1 MISSTKR
8 YYFAAILGTAALLTG
23 LCANAFADAD
33 SISINFGPHFGAPT
47 GGTLG
52 AYPVNWSYWNN
63 AISNPEIEINSTTEA
78 GSTTNAY
85 NKSGTFTSLLS
96 SNGYQTPVTGTW
108 NCNNTYRYGSERP
121 STNNNTILYFGYLD
135 DGSGNNVVTMSSPYF
150 AYDIY
155 YYPTTDGNNSFRA
168 VSIGGSNINTLE
180 YGGNGS
186 TTIPTKNYWGT
197 PIHADIDALT
207 EGVNYLKVPSTYSNV
222 YVKGLGSENGHRGS
236 FAALQIVNTADSQAV
251 AVTGDFTWTDSVWTS
266 DLTGETGQAP
276 NASGVGYR
284 IINNGTDATVNLG
297 GSTVD
302 LGKVKMLG
310 TGKLTFADGTVTLGK
325 TDAVYKFS
333 DYGGQVELPSVGQIA
348 PRGVVYFDSNVTT
361 TNTTQAVSAIPGAYF
376 VNGSTISF
384 AKVEG
389 GVISAVTPEYVA
401 APTDGMDLNVSTK
414 ITDNNDRTLN
424 SITSSTDYVNS
435 KALTITSGMMYFN
448 NKNHWV
454 QGGGTITSG
463 YQNADGDNDLY
474 IYGLGTATDMRIN
487 NSIIVD
493 NPDNPNGKLNLI
505 KTGSGSV
512 GITIYPYNSNSSNT
526 YTGKTVVLE
535 GTLFFGGKIA
545 STDFYVAPGARLHFG
560 SLSNSGK
567 NDYGDTDYYAT
578 SLSGYGRIEIGHSTT
593 TSSLTLNNV
602 VNDGSC
608 FDTVYAY
615 GKAFTLNNSQFHT
628 QWLHSTTNITLNG
641 NSEYYSNEFW
651 GRGAGVLTIN
661 DTSTFTAT
669 TIFQL
674 GTGAAAGTAGTVAKA
689 VQNGGTVN
697 LGNLGI
703 GHYGNYDASYE
714 MNAGVL
720 NVGDSVTMNGSNE
733 FKDIWLS
740 VTSSG
745 TFLHKGG
752 TVNAGGIDLKTRD
765 VNDMVGT
772 YTMTGGTLNL
782 GKRGFYRNVAGN
794 YVIKLE
800 GGTITS
806 GSADLPESQRG
817 NWSSALDA
825 TLTGKKT
832 GDTDTRVT
840 FAPAAG
846 SSITW
851 TGVLSGEGGLIYDGA
866 GSMTISAGSTGNTYT
881 GGTLVKSGTLTL
893 TGTNEGYS
901 SVGTGEVVIESGA
914 KIVGQSS
921 NVFGSRTITDARV
934 PNVTINGGE
943 LEFNG
948 YLHVNNMTLNGG
960 TITNTNND
968 PEYAGLD
975 FYDRNATMT
984 VTEDTTISSKI
995 INSSTLT
1002 IDVAEGKTLSL
1013 NSPMRNASGATC
1025 EFVKTGEG
1033 TISTTNWFGGGAS
1046 VVIDEGAILLPNGF
1060 GDGNRVAGSITI
1072 NENGTLIANGHDS
1085 LGYSSNAG
1093 TFNIVGGTLLKMDG
1107 NNETLANKTFNFT
1120 GGKITSSYT
1129 DDTGN
1134 VVNNDGWI
1142 DIFKTKTTFNSFAA
1156 EGASADNP
1164 TVATVDVRV
1173 RLRNDEPF
1181 AITAG
1186 ENSKLVFTKEI
1197 FNGGSGV
1204 YSLTVNGDGVVE
1216 FQAANSY
1223 TGGTTINSGTLLL
1236 TENGTL
1242 GTGAIALNGG
1252 ALEIGY
1258 DSDTTFTKDITGT
1271 GTLAKSGSGTLTIS
1285 DAKSFTGNT
1294 AVKEG
1299 KLLVSGAG
1307 TLGTE
1312 PGDITVADGASLEF
1326 VVDEGDVK
1334 RTGAVSGKGSVLKT
1348 GPGTLQID
1356 NSAYVDGYDESV
1368 QFGTITAK
1376 DGRLDVKG
1384 VYEGTFV
1391 IDAPAIFSPGNSIGT
1406 LKTDV
1411 FQLNAG
1417 ATLLMEQDATGMDTL
1432 IANTFII
1439 DDDAIVEYVF
1449 TSIQPG
1455 ATYEIFND
1463 PNGLE
1468 GQYADVNYWASFLT
1482 PGDDY
1487 YWNISIVDNSV
1498 FASVDPNAVPEPS
1511 TWALLILGALG
1522 LLYWRKKNA

>member
-8 YYFAAILGTAALLTG
+8 YFAAILGTAALLTG

-52 AYPVNWSYWNN
+52 AYPVDWSYWNN
-63 AISNPEIEINSTTEA
+63 AISNPEIDINSTTEA

-96 SNGYQTPVTGTW
+96 SNGLQTPVTGTW
-108 NCNNTYRYGSERP
+108 NSNNTYRYSTERP
-121 STNNNTILYFGYLD
+121 STDNNTILYFGYLD
-135 DGSGNNVVTMSSPYF
+135 DGSGNNVVTMSAPYF

-168 VSIGGSNINTLE
+168 VSIGGSNVNTLE

-207 EGVNYLKVPSTYSNV
+207 EGVNYLKVPSTYSSI

-236 FAALQIVNTADSQAV
+236 YGALQIVNTADSQAV

-284 IINNGTDATVNLG
+284 IINNGTDATVSLG

-302 LGKVKMLG
+302 LGKVKMMG

-325 TDAVYKFS
+325 TDSVYKFS
-333 DYGGQVELPSVGQIA
+333 DYGGTVELPSVGQIA

-361 TNTTQAVSAIPGAYF
+361 TNTTQNVSAIPGAYF
-376 VNGSTISF
+376 TDGTNVSF

-389 GVISAVTPEYVA
+389 GVISAVTPTYVA

-474 IYGLGTATDMRIN
+474 IYGLGSAADMRIN
-487 NSIIVD
+487 ASGII
-493 NPDNPNGKLNLI
+493 DNPNNTTGKLNVI
-505 KTGSGSV
+505 KTGAGAV
-512 GITIYPYNSNSSNT
+512 GITFS
-526 YTGKTVVLE
+526 TGKTTYSGKTSVLE
-535 GTLFFGGKIA
+535 GTLFFGSEIV

-560 SLSNSGK
+560 SLSNGGK
-567 NDYGDTDYYAT
+567 NDYGDIDFTAT

-593 TSSLTLNNV
+593 KGSLTLNNV

-615 GKAFTLNNSQFHT
+615 GKAFTLNDSQFHT

-661 DTSTFTAT
+661 DNSKFTAT
-669 TIFQL
+669 TMFQL
-674 GTGAAAGTAGTVAKA
+674 GTGAAAATAGTVVKA

-720 NVGDSVTMNGSNE
+720 NVGDSVTMNGTNE

-740 VTSSG
+740 VASSG
-745 TFLHKGG
+745 TFLHNGG

-765 VNDMVGT
+765 NNAMTGT
-772 YTMTGGTLNL
+772 YAMTGGTLNL

-817 NWSSALDA
+817 NWTSALDA

-840 FAPAAG
+840 FAPAAD
-846 SSITW
+846 STITW
-851 TGVLSGEGGLIYDGA
+851 TGALSGEGGLIYDGA
-866 GSMTISAGSTGNTYT
+866 GSMTIQAGDNGNTYT
-881 GGTLVKSGTLTL
+881 GGTLVKSGTLYL
-893 TGTNEGYS
+893 KGNNKGYS
-901 SVGTGEVVIESGA
+901 TIGTGEVVIESGA

-921 NVFGSRTITDARV
+921 NVFGSRTIADGNV
-934 PNVTINGGE
+934 PDVTINGGE

-960 TITNTNND
+960 KITNTNNSPD
-968 PEYAGLD
+968 YAGLD

-984 VTEDTTISSKI
+984 VTADTTISSKI

-1013 NSPMRNASGATC
+1013 DSPLRNASGATC
-1025 EFVKTGEG
+1025 EFVKTGKG
-1033 TISTTNWFGGGAS
+1033 DISTTNWFGAGATLT
-1046 VVIDEGAILLPNGF
+1046 IDEGSVILPNNF
-1060 GDGNRVAGSITI
+1060 ESGNRIAGTMTI
-1072 NENGTLIANGHDS
+1072 NENGTLVSNAKDS
-1085 LGYSSNAG
+1085 IGYSTNAG
-1093 TFNIVGGTLLKMDG
+1093 IYNIVGGTWLKMDAG
-1107 NNETLANKTFNFT
+1107 NDTLANKTFNFT
-1120 GGKITSSYT
+1120 GGKITTSYT
-1129 DDTGN
+1129 DDNGN
-1134 VVNNDGWI
+1134 VVDNNGSF
-1142 DIFKTKTTFNSFAA
+1142 DIFKTNTTFNAFAA
-1156 EGASADNP
+1156 EGATTDNP
-1164 TVATVDVRV
+1164 TVATVDIRLT
-1173 RLRNDEPF
+1173 LRNDAPF
-1181 AITAG
+1181 AISAE

-1197 FNGGSGV
+1197 SNGPSGL
-1204 YSLTVNGDGVVE
+1204 YSITKNGDGVVE
-1216 FQAANSY
+1216 FRAANAYS
-1223 TGGTTINSGTLLL
+1223 GGTTINEGTLLL

-1242 GTGAIALNGG
+1242 GTGAITLNGG
-1252 ALEIGY
+1252 TLEYGY
-1258 DSDTTFTKDITGT
+1258 DSDMTLSDDFTGT

-1285 DAKSFTGNT
+1285 NPKSYTGNT
-1294 AVKEG
+1294 VVKEG

-1312 PGDITVADGASLEF
+1312 PGTISIAQGAELEF
-1326 VVDEGDVK
+1326 AVDEGDVK
-1334 RTGAVSGKGSVLKT
+1334 KTGAVSGKGSVLKT

-1368 QFGTITAK
+1368 QFGTITAQ
-1376 DGRLDVKG
+1376 DGRLDAKG

-1417 ATLLMEQDATGMDTL
+1417 ATLLMEQDATGMDKL
-1432 IANTFII
+1432 IANTFDI
-1439 DDDAIVEYVF
+1439 DDDAIIEFAF
-1449 TSIQPG
+1449 TSLQPG
-1455 ATYEIFND
+1455 VTYEIFND
-1463 PNGLE
+1463 PEGLE
-1468 GQYADVNYWASFLT
+1468 GQYADVNFWSSFLS
-1482 PGDDY
+1482 PADAY
-1487 YWNISIVDNSV
+1487 YWNLTMDDYSV
-1498 FASVDPNAVPEPS
+1498 FASVDSNAVPEPS
-1511 TWALLILGALG
+1511 TWALLALGALG
-1522 LLYWRKKNA
+1522 LLYWRKKK

>member
-52 AYPVNWSYWNN
+52 AYPVDSSYWNN
-63 AISNPEIEINSTTEA
+63 AISDYSTINDFTASGATQ
-78 GSTTNAY
+78 NAY
-85 NKSGTFTSLLS
+85 NKSGTLTSLLS
-96 SNGYQTPVTGTW
+96 SNGFYTPVTGTW
-108 NCNNTYRYGSERP
+108 DSKNTYRYSSERP
-121 STNNNTILYFGYLD
+121 STDNNAILYYGYLD
-135 DGSGNNVVTMSSPYF
+135 DGSANTVTMTAPYF

-168 VSIGGSNINTLE
+168 VSIGGSNVNTLE

-197 PIHADIDALT
+197 PVHGNIDALT
-207 EGVNYLKVPSTYSNV
+207 EGVNYLKVASTYPNV
-222 YVKGLGSENGHRGS
+222 YVKGLGPENSHRAS
-236 FAALQIVNTADSQAV
+236 YAALQIVNTADSQAV
-251 AVTGDFTWTDSVWTS
+251 AVSGDFTWTDSVWTS

-302 LGKVKMLG
+302 LGKVKLLG
-310 TGKLTFADGTVTLGK
+310 TGKITFADGTVNLGK
-325 TDAVYKFS
+325 TDSVYKFS
-333 DYGGQVELPSVGQIA
+333 DYDGAVELPSIGQIA
-348 PRGVVYFDSNVTT
+348 PRGVVYFNSNVTT
-361 TNTTQAVSAIPGAYF
+361 TDTTQAVSAIPGAYF
-376 VNGSTISF
+376 TDGDTVSF

-389 GVISAVTPEYVA
+389 GYISAVTPEYVA
-401 APTDGMDLNVSTK
+401 TPTDGMDLNVSTK
-414 ITDNNDRTLN
+414 ITDNATRTLN
-424 SITSSTDYVNS
+424 SITSSADYVNS
-435 KALTITSGMMYFN
+435 GALTITSGMMYFN

-474 IYGLGTATDMRIN
+474 IYGLGSAADMRIN
-487 NSIIVD
+487 ASGII
-493 NPDNPNGKLNLI
+493 DNPNNATGKLNVI
-505 KTGSGSV
+505 KTGAGSV
-512 GITIYPYNSNSSNT
+512 GITFS
-526 YTGKTVVLE
+526 TGKTTYSGKTSVLE
-535 GTLFFGGKIA
+535 GTLFFGSEIV

-560 SLSNSGK
+560 SLSNGGK
-567 NDYGDTDYYAT
+567 NDYGDLNFTAT
-578 SLSGYGRIEIGHSTT
+578 SLSGYGRIEIGHSSTKG
-593 TSSLTLNNV
+593 SLTLNNV

-615 GKAFTLNNSQFHT
+615 GKAFTLNDSQFHT

-651 GRGAGVLTIN
+651 ARGAGVLTIN
-661 DTSTFTAT
+661 DNSTFTAT

-674 GTGAAAGTAGTVAKA
+674 GTGAAAAAEGTVVKA
-689 VQNGGTVN
+689 VQNGDTVN

-703 GHYGNYDASYE
+703 GHYANYDASYE

-720 NVGDSVTMNGSNE
+720 NVGDSITMNGSNE

-740 VTSSG
+740 VASSG
-745 TFLHKGG
+745 TFLHKDG
-752 TVNAGGIDLKTRD
+752 TVNAGGIDMKTRD

-794 YVIKLE
+794 YVINLE

-806 GSADLPESQRG
+806 GAADLPDSQRG
-817 NWSSALDA
+817 DWTSALDA
-825 TLTGKKT
+825 NLKGTKI

-851 TGVLSGEGGLIYDGA
+851 SGVLSGEGGLIYDGE
-866 GSMTISAGSTGNTYT
+866 GSMTIAAGASGNTYT
-881 GGTLVKSGTLTL
+881 GGTLVKSGTLYL
-893 TGTNEGYS
+893 TGTNEGFS

-921 NVFGSRTITDARV
+921 NVFGSRTIADGRV

-984 VTEDTTISSKI
+984 VTADTTISSKI
-995 INSSTLT
+995 INSSKLT

-1025 EFVKTGEG
+1025 EYFKTGKG

-1060 GDGNRVAGSITI
+1060 GDGNRVAGSMTI

-1093 TFNIVGGTLLKMDG
+1093 TFNIVGGTLLKMDN
-1107 NNETLANKTFNFT
+1107 NNETLSNKTFNFT
-1120 GGKITSSYT
+1120 GGKITSTYT
-1129 DDTGN
+1129 DDNGN
-1134 VVNNDGWI
+1134 VVTSEGWI
-1142 DIFKTKTTFNSFAA
+1142 DIFKTNTTFNAYAA
-1156 EGASADNP
+1156 EGATADNP
-1164 TVATVDVRV
+1164 TVATVDVPV
-1173 RLRNDEPF
+1173 KLRNDESF
-1181 AITAG
+1181 AISAA

-1197 FNGGSGV
+1197 YNGTSGV
-1204 YSLTVNGDGVVE
+1204 YSITKNGDGVVE
-1216 FQAANSY
+1216 FTAANSY
-1223 TGGTTINSGTLLL
+1223 TGGTTINEGILRLS
-1236 TENGTL
+1236 ENGTL
-1242 GTGAIALNGG
+1242 GTGAITLNGG
-1252 ALEIGY
+1252 KLELANEEG
-1258 DSDTTFTKDITGT
+1258 SANS
-1271 GTLAKSGSGTLTIS
+1271 TLLSG
-1285 DAKSFTGNT
+1285 D
-1294 AVKEG
+1294 
-1299 KLLVSGAG
+1299 
-1307 TLGTE
+1307 
-1312 PGDITVADGASLEF
+1312 
-1326 VVDEGDVK
+1326 
-1334 RTGAVSGKGSVLKT
+1334 
-1348 GPGTLQID
+1348 GTLQINRD
-1356 NSAYVDGYDESV
+1356 AESV
-1368 QFGTITAK
+1368 QSGTITALT
-1376 DGRLDVKG
+1376 GSVGAKG
-1384 VYEGTFV
+1384 VYDGLLIV
-1391 IDAPAIFSPGNSIGT
+1391 NAPAIFSPGNSIGT
-1406 LKTDV
+1406 FKTDV
-1411 FQLNAG
+1411 FQLNGG
-1417 ATLLMEQDATGMDTL
+1417 ATLLMEQDATGMDKL
-1432 IANTFII
+1432 IANTFDIA
-1439 DDDAIVEYVF
+1439 DDAIVEFLF
-1449 TSIQPG
+1449 TYSQPG
-1455 ATYEIFND
+1455 LTYEIFND
-1463 PNGLE
+1463 PDGLE
-1468 GQYADVNYWASFLT
+1468 GQYADVNYWNAFLS
-1482 PGDDY
+1482 PADAAL
-1487 YWNISIVDNSV
+1487 WNLTVDGFSV
-1498 FASVDPNAVPEPS
+1498 FVSAASKGVPEPS
-1511 TWALLILGALG
+1511 TWALLVLGVVVLF
-1522 LLYWRKKNA
+1522 LRKRVRS

>member
-63 AISNPEIEINSTTEA
+63 AISDYSGINEYTAA
-78 GSTTNAY
+78 GATQNAY
-85 NKSGTFTSLLS
+85 NKAGTFTSMLS
-96 SNGYQTPVTGTW
+96 SNGFQTPVTGTW
-108 NCNNTYRYGSERP
+108 NSKNTYRYSATRP
-121 STNNNTILYFGYLD
+121 STDNNAILYYGYLD
-135 DGSGNNVVTMSSPYF
+135 DGDAANTITMSAPYF

-180 YGGNGS
+180 YGGNGT

-197 PIHADIDALT
+197 PVHADIDALT
-207 EGVNYLKVPSTYSNV
+207 EGVNYLKVSSTYSNV
-222 YVKGLGSENGHRGS
+222 YVRSLGSENSHRAS
-236 FAALQIVNTADSQAV
+236 YSALQIVNTADSQAV

-266 DLTGETGQAP
+266 DLTGETGQTP

-302 LGKVKMLG
+302 LGKVKLLG

-325 TDAVYKFS
+325 TDSVYKFS

-361 TNTTQAVSAIPGAYF
+361 TDTTQSVSAIPGAYF
-376 VNGSTISF
+376 VNGSTVSF

-526 YTGKTVVLE
+526 YSGKTVVLE
-535 GTLFFGGKIA
+535 GTLFFGGKIT

-560 SLSNSGK
+560 SLSNGGK
-567 NDYGDTDYYAT
+567 NDYGDIDFTAT

-593 TSSLTLNNV
+593 KGSLTLNNV

-651 GRGAGVLTIN
+651 ARGASVLTIN
-661 DTSTFTAT
+661 DNSTFTAT

-674 GTGAAAGTAGTVAKA
+674 GTGAAGAAEGTVAKA

-703 GHYGNYDASYE
+703 GHYGNYNASYE
-714 MNAGVL
+714 MKGGVL
-720 NVGDSVTMNGSNE
+720 NVGDSVTMNGANE

-745 TFLHKGG
+745 TFLHEGG

-806 GSADLPESQRG
+806 GSADLPDSQRG
-817 NWSSALDA
+817 DWSSALDA
-825 TLTGKKT
+825 TLTGTKT

-840 FAPAAG
+840 FAPAAD
-846 SSITW
+846 STITW

-866 GSMTISAGSTGNTYT
+866 GSMTIQAGDAGNTYT
-881 GGTLVKSGTLTL
+881 GGTLVKSGTLYL
-893 TGTNEGYS
+893 KGNNKGYS
-901 SVGTGEVVIESGA
+901 TVGTGEVVIESGA

-921 NVFGSRTITDARV
+921 NVFGSRTIADGNV
-934 PNVTINGGE
+934 PDVTINGGD

-960 TITNTNND
+960 KITNTNNSPD
-968 PEYAGLD
+968 YAGLD

-984 VTEDTTISSKI
+984 VTADTTISSKI

-1013 NSPMRNASGATC
+1013 DSPLRTASGATC
-1025 EFVKTGEG
+1025 EFLKTGKG
-1033 TISTTNWFGGGAS
+1033 DISTTNWFGAGATLT
-1046 VVIDEGAILLPNGF
+1046 IDEGSVILPTNF
-1060 GDGNRVAGSITI
+1060 GNGNRIAGTMTI
-1072 NENGTLIANGHDS
+1072 NENGTLVSNAKDS
-1085 LGYSSNAG
+1085 IGYSTNAG
-1093 TFNIVGGTLLKMDG
+1093 VYNIVGGTWLKMDG
-1107 NNETLANKTFNFT
+1107 NNETLGNKTFNFT
-1120 GGKITSSYT
+1120 GGKITSAYT
-1129 DDTGN
+1129 DANGN
-1134 VVNNDGWI
+1134 AVDNNGTF
-1142 DIFKTKTTFNSFAA
+1142 DIYKTKTTFNSFAA
-1156 EGASADNP
+1156 EGATADNP
-1164 TVATVDVRV
+1164 TVATVDVRIC
-1173 RLRNDEPF
+1173 LRNDEPF
-1181 AITAG
+1181 AITAA
-1186 ENSKLVFTKEI
+1186 ENSKLVFNKEI
-1197 FNGGSGV
+1197 LNGGSGV

-1216 FQAANSY
+1216 FRAANTY

-1258 DSDTTFTKDITGT
+1258 DTDTTFTKDITGT
-1271 GTLAKSGSGTLTIS
+1271 GTLAKSGAGTLTIS
-1285 DAKSFTGNT
+1285 DAKSFAGNT
-1294 AVKEG
+1294 AVKQG
-1299 KLLVSGAG
+1299 KLLVTGAG
-1307 TLGTE
+1307 TLGTV
-1312 PGDITVADGASLEF
+1312 PGDITIAEGAELEF
-1326 VVDEGDVK
+1326 AVDEGDVK
-1334 RTGAVSGKGSVLKT
+1334 KTGAVSGQGSVLKT
-1348 GPGTLQID
+1348 GKGTLQID
-1356 NSAYVDGYDESV
+1356 NSAYNEGYDDV
-1368 QFGTITAK
+1368 QFGTITAQ
-1376 DGRLDVKG
+1376 DGRLDAKG

-1417 ATLLMEQDATGMDTL
+1417 ATLLMEQDASGMDKL

-1439 DDDAIVEYVF
+1439 DDDAIIEF
-1449 TSIQPG
+1449 ALTSAQPG

-1463 PNGLE
+1463 PEGLD
-1468 GQYADVNYWASFLT
+1468 GQYADVNYWTSFLS
-1482 PGDDY
+1482 PADAY
-1487 YWNISIVDNSV
+1487 YWNLTVDGYSV
-1498 FASVDPNAVPEPS
+1498 FASVDANAVPEPS
-1511 TWALLILGALG
+1511 TWALLALGALG
-1522 LLYWRKKNA
+1522 LLYWRKRK